1 MSSEFFTQE
10 KFHAFLAAYVTGVWS
25 TLTFNPLECLR
36 VRWQVQQQPG
46 DTLKTFVK
54 RVIQNEGLLPGL
66 WKPGLAAYMTSM
78 SLCFGLRMV
87 LYESLR
93 DVIVKVRGGKKDAP
107 TIFFSGLVTGSIC
120 YWSVAPLYQIKNR
133 LQGQTGLLLEGV
145 YADGPN
151 KGLTP
156 KYRNTIHTGQ
166 MILREEGFTALYTG
180 ATALLFRGACY
191 HAGHMLGYDLT
202 KTVFKRKGINDGPY
216 LHFFAGLTSAFTACS
231 AACPADCI
239 LNTYQNSPLK
249 SQMGIVRFAGK
260 IARTEGL
267 GFFYRGWSPFFIRV
281 APLHVIQM
289 PVYEQ
294 IRMAICGTYFS

>member
-1 MSSEFFTQE
+1 MGNQLEE
-10 KFHAFLAAYVTGVWS
+10 KFHAFLAAYITGLWS

-36 VRWQVQQQPG
+36 VRWQVQQQPN
-46 DTLKTFVK
+46 DTLKTFVQ
-54 RVIQNEGLLPGL
+54 RVVKTEGLIPGL
-66 WKPGLAAYMTSM
+66 WKPGLSAYMSSM

-93 DVIVKVRGGKKDAP
+93 DAIVKMRDGKKDAP

-133 LQGQTGLLLEGV
+133 LQGQTGLLIDGVFAEGPRQGT
-145 YADGPN
+145 A
-151 KGLTP
+151 P
-156 KYRNTIHTGQ
+156 KYRSTIHTGKLIIQ
-166 MILREEGFTALYTG
+166 EEGFTSLYTG
-180 ATALLFRGACY
+180 ATALLLRGACY

-202 KTVFKRKGINDGPY
+202 KTVFKRNGIEDGPY
-216 LHFFAGLTSAFTACS
+216 LHLFAGLTSAFTACS

-239 LNTYQNSPLK
+239 LNTYQNSELK
-249 SQMGIVRFAGK
+249 NEMGIVRFAGK
-260 IARTEGL
+260 MFQTRGL

-294 IRMAICGTYFS
+294 IRMKMCGTYFS